1 MSVRKSFD
9 FILCIGG
16 CHCEIILRCLSSAT
30 GNIGSKL
37 GQDRNIRSLHS
48 LTHPLT
54 NPESKCGYASHRRQK
69 PQKKESSF
77 FFFVCIIGDWN
88 FALILLRWRD
98 AVLPHE
104 VSIGRSEEYGKHISF
119 DISADYWNAEVK
131 ITKQIIKQEN
141 RWTLVNGKN
150 TNCNLSAVVLHVKP
164 SYNITWALGS
174 SPQ

>member
-1 MSVRKSFD
+1 MDATVKLFWDVYRQRRETSGQNWVKIRIFD
-9 FILCIGG
+9 
-16 CHCEIILRCLSSAT
+16 RYT
-30 GNIGSKL
+30 
-37 GQDRNIRSLHS
+37 HS
-48 LTHPLT
+48 LTHSLIPKANVAT
-54 NPESKCGYASHRRQK
+54 PPIGGRSH
-69 PQKKESSF
+69 KKKKVLSW
-77 FFFVCIIGDWN
+77 FFVCIIGDWN

-164 SYNITWALGS
+164 SCNITWALGS

>member
-77 FFFVCIIGDWN
+77 LVFCLHHWWLKLRPDIITMAWRCASPWS
-88 FALILLRWRD
+88 FHRSLRRIRETHIFRYFSRLLKCW
-98 AVLPHE
+98 
-104 VSIGRSEEYGKHISF
+104 S
-119 DISADYWNAEVK
+119 
-131 ITKQIIKQEN
+131 
-141 RWTLVNGKN
+141 KN
-150 TNCNLSAVVLHVKP
+150 NQTNNKTRKP
-164 SYNITWALGS
+164 LNTRKR
-174 SPQ
+174 